1 MLRLYITVIIV
12 LMSAYCTVG
21 EAWLKEMGFISF
33 EKNNKK

>member
-1 MLRLYITVIIV
+1 V